1 MHLSI
6 KIAESATITCIFE
19 AIRNVLILEYRG
31 ILHCSSFFDEES
43 VVLVNLNLH
52 NKKVLIAGG
61 GNVGERMALK
71 FLTEGCHV
79 VVGSIDFTEKLKQS
93 TENGKLK
100 LVQLDAD
107 RDNTLLERLVAS
119 ADIVIAATNECT
131 INKEIIDKARRKSAL
146 VCVVDNPSASD
157 FSPVAI
163 TTVGGI
169 QIAVYTAGK
178 SPAMAKMLRERIA
191 KTITPHDVLQVELLL
206 FARGLAKA
214 QIQDSKAREGLMYQ
228 ILRDKKINA
237 LLEKGLTEEAKSLV
251 KKVIEEC

>member
-1 MHLSI
+1 M
-6 KIAESATITCIFE
+6 F
-19 AIRNVLILEYRG
+19 RYRRVM
-31 ILHCSSFFDEES
+31 HCSSLFDGDS
-43 VVLVNLNLH
+43 AVLVNLNLN

-61 GNVGERMALK
+61 GSVGERMALK
-71 FLTEGCHV
+71 FLGEGCHV

-107 RDNTLLERLVAS
+107 RDNLLGSLIAS
-119 ADIVIAATNECT
+119 ADLVIAATNECA
-131 INKEIIDKARRKSAL
+131 INKEIIGKTRRKGAL
-146 VCVVDNPSASD
+146 VCVVDNPSESD

-163 TTVGGI
+163 TNVGDI

-191 KTITPHDVLQVELLL
+191 KTITPRDVLQVELLH

-214 QIQDSKAREGLMYQ
+214 QILDSKARENLMYQ

-237 LLEKGLTEEAKSLV
+237 LLEKGLAEEAKSLA
-251 KKVIEEC
+251 KKIIEEC